1 MGQQDPMTGLG
12 HPQTVV
18 MKLLDGLDGCYRTV
32 VADNFFTSIS
42 LAKRLGIIWDARCI
56 IWDASSITWEARG
69 ITWDA
74 RGVTWGASSVTC
86 DASSITCYTTGILG
100 DAYSIPGDATSI
112 PCDATGIT
120 GDATGITGDAT
131 SIPGDATSIPG
142 DTTSIPGDTTSIP
155 VDATSIPVD
164 ATSIPVDATSI
175 PVDATSIPVDATSI
189 PEVGELW
196 NSFTIPHFNIFYQ
209 RRTNSKGGVVVAVG
223 KHLKA
228 TRIDIKTEN
237 TVIVDIDGL
246 TEPVRVIGVYWPH
259 CQNRNLDE
267 LSPFITGKT
276 VLAMWPTVAL
286 SCNYCHCNAL
296 FCAIMRYN
304 GNNYMIMQQ
313 SATWIA
319 GDFNASVY
327 E

>member
-1 MGQQDPMTGLG
+1 MSFEEIDTEDNANSLSEMSSLDDDLDRMHLESASSDEEMTDDEVDPKIWNEIESTSDAEFMEDHGLIEEVTSAWEDN
-12 HPQTVV
+12 TVNPI
-18 MKLLDGLDGCYRTV
+18 DCYRHFIT
-32 VADNFFTSIS
+32 DEIIDLMTRIFT
-42 LAKRLGIIWDARCI
+42 
-56 IWDASSITWEARG
+56 
-69 ITWDA
+69 
-74 RGVTWGASSVTC
+74 
-86 DASSITCYTTGILG
+86 
-100 DAYSIPGDATSI
+100 
-112 PCDATGIT
+112 
-120 GDATGITGDAT
+120 
-131 SIPGDATSIPG
+131 
-142 DTTSIPGDTTSIP
+142 
-155 VDATSIPVD
+155 
-164 ATSIPVDATSI
+164 
-175 PVDATSIPVDATSI
+175 
-189 PEVGELW
+189 EVGELW